1 MVFIHIIFICGCRF
15 DATVTNLQSMSDNLR
30 KEEMMM
36 LNRIRKNGK
45 RVLVFL
51 IAALLLTMIPAVPL
65 HADTVKDDTTIDFV
79 LVLDCSGTMRDNDPE
94 HWTEAAAKQFVNI
107 LGTENVRL
115 AVIAMGHDYG
125 NDAYPVGQS
134 DPQSRN
140 RVKVAFPLTK
150 IGDNEQKKEAKD
162 IIHEV
167 TSDETRGTMTPIG
180 YALQAAYEILDEGE
194 AADGQAAVILLSD
207 GQVDGQTDYVER
219 GNKKDFKSIDDA
231 CDRCSDRG
239 WKIYGMELNYAGENK
254 EGEGFGGI
262 AYHQMRENI
271 PGRTETEPFEV
282 KSAEDASQ
290 KLLEIYTNYMGKKP
304 PEPPVPFTDKKEFTV
319 GEMTAEL
326 SLILEGDISLLDS
339 VELVSPKGTTREIYE
354 TAKGDVDE
362 KLRKVYYSDRSVVIT
377 MIMPEEGDWTL
388 LLHGKEGIS
397 ITMQYTSVSLNEM
410 NLVLTSDRD
419 GSGADYSGQEVNFTA
434 SFEYAG
440 IPYESAEFYKNNP
453 AKLIV
458 GDEKVE
464 MESSQKGY
472 EVSYTFLKKG
482 TYETYAQVDSNF
494 FKDGYRKSGTLSF
507 NIENTQTKAK
517 GEIPEQTCGIMES
530 TQPIDLKQYFDAG
543 DGDDLTFEVRKSQ
556 RDDFDYNLTQ
566 DGKLTLKAMNTSK
579 LFKLTA
585 VASDGSG
592 EKGAEQKIVFRV
604 TNQPLKLIKEM
615 TNNKETIELVVGAGD
630 ASERNLTS
638 GDDGSASDT
647 KVLKW
652 SEYFSDP
659 DGAVP
664 EVRILEDKNDGIV
677 TYEQTDDGVTF
688 RALNAGEAQ
697 YTIVAID
704 GNAGDVSQFFMLDIT
719 AETVLGRFAG
729 KYKVPLTALVI
740 LVIAGAIGLIL
751 NFTGRKIYGVWD
763 IDCDGHYEKDIILSS
778 YKCGKKAKAEIDRIL
793 SDLGMEPG
801 FPKACLKAGNQFG
814 KKIYASNLENM
825 DAVFYNDMPIDDFKK
840 KPVEIRVG
848 GSLTLERD
856 GRNVTFSRISNKA
869 VAEPDDDGNLNGNL
883 DGNFDG
889 NNVW

>member
-1 MVFIHIIFICGCRF
+1 
-15 DATVTNLQSMSDNLR
+15 
-30 KEEMMM
+30 M

-51 IAALLLTMIPAVPL
+51 IAALLLTMFPAVPL

-79 LVLDCSGTMRDNDPE
+79 LVLDCSGTMRNNDPE
-94 HWTEAAAKQFVNI
+94 HWTEEAAKEFVNI
-107 LGTENVRL
+107 LGSENVRL

-150 IGDNEQKKEAKD
+150 IGDIEQKKEAKD
-162 IIHEV
+162 VIHEV
-167 TSDETRGTMTPIG
+167 TSDETKGTMTPIG

-194 AADGQAAVILLSD
+194 SADGQAAVILLSD

-271 PGRTETEPFEV
+271 PERTGTEPFEV
-282 KSAEDASQ
+282 KSAEDASK
-290 KLLEIYTNYMGKKP
+290 KLREIYANYMGKTVE
-304 PEPPVPFTDKKEFTV
+304 EPVDVTDKKDFTV

-326 SLILEGDISLLDS
+326 SLILDGDISLLDS
-339 VELVSPKGTTREIYE
+339 IELVSPKGTTREIYE

-388 LLHGKEGIS
+388 LLNGKEGIS
-397 ITMQYTSVSLNEM
+397 ITMKYTSVSLNEM

-419 GSGADYSGQEVNFTA
+419 GSDVDYSGQEVNFTA

-440 IPYESAEFYKNNP
+440 IPYESVEFYKNNP

-482 TYETYAQVDSNF
+482 TYDTYAQVDSDF
-494 FKDGYRKSGTLSF
+494 FKDGYRRSGTLSF

-517 GEIPEQTCGIMES
+517 GQIPEQSCGIAGA
-530 TQPIDLKQYFDAG
+530 TDPIDLGQYFEAG
-543 DGDDLTFEVRKSQ
+543 DGDTLTYEVRKSP
-556 RDDFDYNLTQ
+556 RDDFEYDLTT
-566 DGKLTLKAMNTSK
+566 DGKLILKGKDTSK
-579 LFKLTA
+579 VFKLS
-585 VASDGSG
+585 VLASDGSG
-592 EKGAEQKIVFRV
+592 EKGAEQKIVFKV
-604 TNQPLKLIKEM
+604 TNQPIKLIKELV
-615 TNNKETIELVVGAGD
+615 NNKEQIKLVVGAGND
-630 ASERNLTS
+630 SEKSKNVS
-638 GDDGSASDT
+638 GAGDNSDT
-647 KVLKW
+647 KQLLW

-659 DGAVP
+659 DGATP
-664 EVRILEDKNDGIV
+664 EVRILEDKNEGVVEYD
-677 TYEQTDDGVTF
+677 QTDDGVTF
-688 RALNAGEAQ
+688 RALKAGEAQ

-704 GNAGDVSQFFMLDIT
+704 GNASDVSQFVMVDIT
-719 AETVLGRFAG
+719 AETVLSHFVGG
-729 KYKVPLTALVI
+729 HKLPLTVLAILAALGI
-740 LVIAGAIGLIL
+740 IGLIF
-751 NFTGRKIYGVWD
+751 NFAGRKIYGTWDVECNRKKDTD
-763 IDCDGHYEKDIILSS
+763 IDISS
-778 YKCGKKAKAEIDRIL
+778 YRSGKGAKVEVDKIL
-793 SDLGMEPG
+793 DDLNMSTG
-801 FPKACLKAGNQFG
+801 FPGAFLKAGNQFG
-814 KKIYASNLENM
+814 QSVFICNTGQM
-825 DAVFYNDMPIDDFKK
+825 DAVYINGTVEQDEKRKK
-840 KPVEIRVG
+840 KGIEINPGDYV
-848 GSLTLERD
+848 TLKMN
-856 GRNVTFSRISNKA
+856 GISVTFTRQY
-869 VAEPDDDGNLNGNL
+869 D
-883 DGNFDG
+883 
-889 NNVW
+889 